1 MVLLFLSINQPRNS
15 RILTRAFRRMNIVE
29 RMNAQPNAGERAQ
42 KRTITKHIVAIS
54 CRAHA
59 RHVDLRVSSKS
70 AQICLH
76 VQNIKPVLLK
86 WFAMRKNTV
95 TIERT
100 RWGLVPSMRAHRCHR
115 LTARA
120 CAALPFPFSSSF
132 TPSKWPIRYV
142 NSTIFTPKRPEICET
157 AVPDDAKTL
166 VNTRCE

>member
-1 MVLLFLSINQPRNS
+1 MPNRTLASALKSGQYQNTSSLSAAGHMRDMLTYEYLANRHKFVCMCKTYNQCFSNGLPC
-15 RILTRAFRRMNIVE
+15 A
-29 RMNAQPNAGERAQ
+29 
-42 KRTITKHIVAIS
+42 
-54 CRAHA
+54 
-59 RHVDLRVSSKS
+59 
-70 AQICLH
+70 
-76 VQNIKPVLLK
+76 
-86 WFAMRKNTV
+86 KNTV